1 MSANPEFLH
10 SAEALPLAAQ
20 VHTQLQLMR
29 AGIDDL
35 RASHLKMEASMQ
47 RMAEAVTRLAVVEE
61 RQDASLASLA
71 KLDATIDDLSRRLRA
86 VETQGPS
93 NARVE
98 QWLNYALIAIAGAAM
113 AYVAKSTGL
122 I

>member
-1 MSANPEFLH
+1 MSANPEFPH
-10 SAEALPLAAQ
+10 SAEALPLVAQ

-35 RASHLKMEASMQ
+35 RASHLKMESSMQ

-71 KLDATIDDLSRRLRA
+71 KLDATIDDLDRRLRA

-98 QWLNYALIAIAGAAM
+98 QWLNYALIAIAGAAA
-113 AYVAKSTGL
+113 AYVAKATGL